1 MMVRDQFQT
10 DEKLEDKTSCRW
22 YDDGF
27 NDRCNAACDYIDD
40 YNTSSIDRV
49 IGVSPLVG
57 GLLGSAI

>member
-1 MMVRDQFQT
+1 MIMIGRIIETRVRDA
-10 DEKLEDKTSCRW
+10 RI
-22 YDDGF
+22 DG
-27 NDRCNAACDYIDD
+27 